1 MCLSTYTSARTATSS
16 SSSRRWIPP
25 PEHCNECD
33 APVEKALTSAGL
45 ISKTSGFSAE
55 SITPEASAQFTRSA
69 EGGRGGLRKE
79 EVFIQKTLGF
89 DERAKMRKKK
99 RKKKGSS

>member
-1 MCLSTYTSARTATSS
+1 MPIYVYKCENGHLFELLQKMDD
-16 SSSRRWIPP
+16 PP

-45 ISKTSGFSAE
+45 ISKTSGFSAD

-69 EGGRGGLRKE
+69 EGGREGLRKE
-79 EVFIQKTLGF
+79 EVFIQKTPGF

>member
-1 MCLSTYTSARTATSS
+1 MPIYVYKCENGHLFELLQKMDD
-16 SSSRRWIPP
+16 PP

-33 APVEKALTSAGL
+33 APVDKALTSAGL